1 MSEISSQPTPPV
13 ARWRWT
19 LHLTLLTLYVVW
31 IGASSIGRKPDAEP
45 ALTSSVGG
53 LLVASILGL
62 ALFALIFGGALL
74 ASRAS
79 ADELKL
85 RWRRGFL
92 PLPLGIGYSIA
103 LRLLVTI
110 AAIVVSGA
118 LIALG
123 VVDIAEVERQAH
135 AGPTNIAAVV
145 SLEAM
150 RDNPTYYWLMVTFVS
165 FVVAGLR
172 EELWRAGF
180 IAGLVRLWPNRFAS
194 RRGEYFGVVVSSL
207 VFGFGHAAMGP
218 IAAVAAGL
226 LGLGLGAI
234 LVFHRSIWPA
244 VIAHGCFDA
253 ASFALLPLV
262 AKFS

>member
-1 MSEISSQPTPPV
+1 MPESSSQETTPVP
-13 ARWRWT
+13 RWRWA
-19 LHLTLLTLYVVW
+19 LHLTLLTLYVLW
-31 IGASSIGRKPDAEP
+31 IGASSIGRKAGAEP

-53 LLVASILGL
+53 LLLASVLGL
-62 ALFALIFGGALL
+62 ALFALIFGAALF
-74 ASRAS
+74 ASRAT
-79 ADELKL
+79 ADDLQL

-92 PLPLGIGYSIA
+92 PLPLGLGYSIA

-110 AAIVVSGA
+110 AAIAVAGV
-118 LIALG
+118 LMALG
-123 VVDIAEVERQAH
+123 VVDPAEVERHAR

-145 SLEAM
+145 SLDAM
-150 RDNPTYYWLMVTFVS
+150 RDNPTYYWLMMTFVS

-180 IAGLVRLWPNRFAS
+180 LAGLVRLWPNLFAS
-194 RRGEYFGVVVSSL
+194 RRGQYFGVVLAAV

-218 IAAVAAGL
+218 IASVAAGL

-253 ASFALLPLV
+253 ASFALLPLA
-262 AKFS
+262 AKFA